1 MSNVQEV
8 KWTGGKQDQIF
19 AGDTLAAPPSSR
31 PHLSPFSCSPD
42 VTQVI
47 FYACFSSP
55 GLNLRWRILFG
66 LKKSSVSGP
75 VRRRHQRH
83 LLTKRSNYFFYSNF
97 SLCTEL
103 PRRKYMDYAINKWHI
118 ASCLVCEMR
127 IIVFI
132 FIFCWT
138 MNVLS
143 SPTEVRDFRPKVGVL

>member
-1 MSNVQEV
+1 MDLQPSPQYSQINSHKHNFIFIMSKYKKC
-8 KWTGGKQDQIF
+8 KWTGGKQDQDS
-19 AGDTLAAPPSSR
+19 AGDTPAVPLASS

-55 GLNLRWRILFG
+55 GLDLRWGILFG

-83 LLTKRSNYFFYSNF
+83 LLTKRSNYFFDSNF

-103 PRRKYMDYAINKWHI
+103 PRRMYRDYAINKW
-118 ASCLVCEMR
+118 
-127 IIVFI
+127 
-132 FIFCWT
+132 
-138 MNVLS
+138 
-143 SPTEVRDFRPKVGVL
+143 